1 MYMKN
6 IIDENGNLNIEDL
19 VINNPSFIAY
29 VADNVITDEEK
40 KEQVSKI
47 EAIIREIDEK
57 CSGEEKE
64 LVRKLVA
71 ELSVLIFMNYLKQ

>member
-29 VADNVITDEEK
+29 IADNVITDEEK

-71 ELSVLIFMNYLKQ
+71 ELSVLIFMNYLK

>member
-1 MYMKN
+1 MKN

-29 VADNVITDEEK
+29 IADNVITDEEK

-71 ELSVLIFMNYLKQ
+71 ELSVLIFMNYLK